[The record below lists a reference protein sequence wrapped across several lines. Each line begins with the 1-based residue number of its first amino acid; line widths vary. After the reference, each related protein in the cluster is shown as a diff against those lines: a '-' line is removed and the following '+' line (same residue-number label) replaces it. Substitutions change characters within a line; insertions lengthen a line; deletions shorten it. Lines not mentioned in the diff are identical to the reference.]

1 MDDIISTAEDVFL
14 KPEAKVKVR
23 TGMTVGGGGEFG
35 NFQYTFVN
43 IVNSYLSI
51 EHT

>member
-14 KPEAKVKVR
+14 KPEAKIKVR
-23 TGMTVGGGGEFG
+23 TGMTVEGGGGVYG

-43 IVNSYLSI
+43 IVNSK
-51 EHT
+51 

>member
-23 TGMTVGGGGEFG
+23 TGMTVEGGGGGGEFMEIF
-35 NFQYTFVN
+35 NTPC
-43 IVNSYLSI
+43 
-51 EHT
+51 

>member
-23 TGMTVGGGGEFG
+23 TGMAVGGGGGVWKF
-35 NFQYTFVN
+35 
-43 IVNSYLSI
+43 SI
-51 EHT
+51 HLC